1 MTNPRSNGREGGC
14 VSNIFSA
21 APRHSMKREESSID
35 QTFERTEVATL
46 EVQIAAVRQM
56 NEFMVAQLSEI
67 RRERDDLREQ
77 RNYWRSQAIE
87 QKSLDLKPSG
97 PPAMVPKKRKG
108 FWRKRT

>member
-35 QTFERTEVATL
+35 RTFERAEVATL
-46 EVQIAAVRQM
+46 EVRIAAFQQI
-56 NEFMVAQLSEI
+56 NEFMAAQLSEI

-87 QKSLDLKPSG
+87 QKSPESKLSS

>member
-1 MTNPRSNGREGGC
+1 MTNPRSNGREAA

-21 APRHSMKREESSID
+21 APRRSMKREESSID
-35 QTFERTEVATL
+35 RTFERAEVATL
-46 EVQIAAVRQM
+46 EVRIAAFQQI
-56 NEFMVAQLSEI
+56 NEFMAAQLSEI

-77 RNYWRSQAIE
+77 RNYWRTQSIE

-97 PPAMVPKKRKG
+97 PPAMVPKKRKR